1 MRPYFLFTPLLATT
15 CVGTLEFRSIQEPIR
30 NVHFKNESDF
40 HQATVT
46 DIDTQNQILY
56 CESALDSS
64 YKYKVRYDT
73 LAISVGMRPNT
84 FSIQGVTEYAHFL
97 KELHDARSIRSHIL
111 GNLELALEPGV
122 TEEERS
128 RLLTVVIA
136 GGGATGVEF
145 GAELHDFLTRDIP
158 KLYPHLKDKLKI
170 ILIEPNVILN
180 GFDAGLRSFAE
191 RKIQQRKDMS
201 VLKQMIVDVKEKHVV
216 FKDGSTQPY
225 GVLVWAT
232 GLQATPLGKTLN
244 LPKNKANQLLVDDY
258 LQVKNVNNV
267 YALGDCASIE
277 SNPLPATAQ
286 VAERQ
291 GKYLARVLSKKLSS
305 SSSPSAPPPP
315 PPFKFRSMG
324 VMAYVG
330 DRQAV
335 SDLPAASLRGY
346 LAWFLWISAYLTRL
360 GAWRLR
366 LQVPFDWFR
375 SFAFGRD
382 ISRF

>member
-136 GGGATGVEF
+136 GGGATG
-145 GAELHDFLTRDIP
+145 
-158 KLYPHLKDKLKI
+158 K
-170 ILIEPNVILN
+170 
-180 GFDAGLRSFAE
+180 S
-191 RKIQQRKDMS
+191 
-201 VLKQMIVDVKEKHVV
+201 
-216 FKDGSTQPY
+216 
-225 GVLVWAT
+225 
-232 GLQATPLGKTLN
+232 
-244 LPKNKANQLLVDDY
+244 
-258 LQVKNVNNV
+258 
-267 YALGDCASIE
+267 
-277 SNPLPATAQ
+277 
-286 VAERQ
+286 
-291 GKYLARVLSKKLSS
+291 
-305 SSSPSAPPPP
+305 
-315 PPFKFRSMG
+315 
-324 VMAYVG
+324 
-330 DRQAV
+330 
-335 SDLPAASLRGY
+335 
-346 LAWFLWISAYLTRL
+346 
-360 GAWRLR
+360 
-366 LQVPFDWFR
+366 
-375 SFAFGRD
+375 
-382 ISRF
+382 